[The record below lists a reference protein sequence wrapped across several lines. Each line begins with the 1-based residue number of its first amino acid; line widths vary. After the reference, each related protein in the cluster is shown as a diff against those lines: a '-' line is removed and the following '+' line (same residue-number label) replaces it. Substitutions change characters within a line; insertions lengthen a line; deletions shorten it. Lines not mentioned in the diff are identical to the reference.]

1 MKKSCII
8 WCLLL
13 MATLSMQTGKL
24 QAQLPCPPVSDIT
37 LSSVTEHTAEITWTA
52 GGSETQWLYLVV
64 EGDSTSPSVSD
75 DAWEL
80 TSSNTLY
87 LDSLSEG
94 RLRREDVKNRSS
106 FYKM

>member
-24 QAQLPCPPVSDIT
+24 EAQFPCPPVSGIT

-52 GGSETQWLYLVV
+52 GGSENYWFIVLKHSQKVFV
-64 EGDSTSPSVSD
+64 C
-75 DAWEL
+75 
-80 TSSNTLY
+80 
-87 LDSLSEG
+87 
-94 RLRREDVKNRSS
+94 
-106 FYKM
+106 

>member
-1 MKKSCII
+1 
-8 WCLLL
+8 
-13 MATLSMQTGKL
+13 MAALSMQTQKL
-24 QAQLPCPPVSDIT
+24 QAQFPCPPVSGIT

-52 GGSETQWLYLVV
+52 GGNETQWLYLVV